1 MYDEEFMQREELL
14 QPAPEKVPVPVPA
27 VSAGED
33 AERPL
38 SRADR
43 RVRAA
48 FFLLCCFLLG
58 AAGAGVAWQLGPGD
72 TAAGQTAAIT
82 QPILHGT
89 ASGAVSSDAAV
100 YAAAVNS
107 VVSIN
112 TINTASRAGVNIF
125 GQPVQSASSGSGFI
139 LNSDG
144 YILTNYHVVQD
155 ASAVEVTT
163 YSGEVL
169 QARVVGGD
177 ADYDIAVLKV
187 DASGLQSAALGDS
200 DTLNVGDRVLAIGN
214 PLGELTFSMSG
225 GMVSSVNRA
234 INVSGTPFHMIQT
247 DTSINPGNSGG
258 PLLNTAG
265 EVVGI
270 VSAKYS
276 SSNGK
281 AVEGIGF
288 AIPIND
294 VRAIVQDII
303 DNGYVTNKAYLGVT
317 AGTVNAQMA
326 QQGGLAQGVYLYAV
340 DPGGAAAAAGLQVG
354 GCHHPDRWDGDPD
367 HDRPV
372 CGKEVLHRRGYRPVH
387 SRPRGT
393 EPADHRDM
401 GRGAGSRR
409 IRFPKRTGTGARRLR
424 PIWGPVR
431 PDAVLRRVSGHR
443 HAAGDRSPAVCFTDS
458 LTAVSGLFNPPIYTE
473 HRKTRI
479 RPAERGIAIL

>member
-1 MYDEEFMQREELL
+1 M
-14 QPAPEKVPVPVPA
+14 
-27 VSAGED
+27 
-33 AERPL
+33 
-38 SRADR
+38 
-43 RVRAA
+43 
-48 FFLLCCFLLG
+48 
-58 AAGAGVAWQLGPGD
+58 
-72 TAAGQTAAIT
+72 
-82 QPILHGT
+82 
-89 ASGAVSSDAAV
+89 
-100 YAAAVNS
+100 
-107 VVSIN
+107 
-112 TINTASRAGVNIF
+112 
-125 GQPVQSASSGSGFI
+125 
-139 LNSDG
+139 
-144 YILTNYHVVQD
+144 
-155 ASAVEVTT
+155 
-163 YSGEVL
+163 
-169 QARVVGGD
+169 VGGD

-187 DASGLQSAALGDS
+187 DASGMQSAALGDS

-354 GCHHPDRWDGDPD
+354 DVITRID
-367 HDRPV
+367 
-372 CGKEVLHRRGYRPVH
+372 
-387 SRPRGT
+387 GT
-393 EPADHRDM
+393 E
-401 GRGAGSRR
+401 
-409 IRFPKRTGTGARRLR
+409 IRTMTDLSAAKKSYT
-424 PIWGPVR
+424 
-431 PDAVLRRVSGHR
+431 
-443 HAAGDRSPAVCFTDS
+443 AGDTARFTVVRGGQSLQITVTWGAEPDPAAS
-458 LTAVSGLFNPPIYTE
+458 ASQNAQGQAPGGYGPYGGLFGLTPYY
-473 HRKTRI
+473 
-479 RPAERGIAIL
+479 GG